1 MSILFGTK
9 YKDEKLI
16 AVAEKALNGEPTIDT
31 SRLTISSVKGAVT
44 VEGKLKTSM
53 AKRHA
58 VETVERAILR
68 EGLKFEKVVDRI
80 EVG

>member
-1 MSILFGTK
+1 VSIFFGTK

-16 AVAEKALNGEPTIDT
+16 ASAEKALSGDPTIDT
-31 SRLTISSVKGAVT
+31 SRLTISSLKGVVT

-58 VETVERAILR
+58 LETVARVYHR
-68 EGLKFEKVVDRI
+68 EALKFDKILDRI
-80 EVG
+80 EIG

>member
-1 MSILFGTK
+1 MSLLFGTK
-9 YKDEKLI
+9 YKDEKLV

-31 SRLTISSVKGAVT
+31 SKLTVSSLKGVVT
-44 VEGKLKTSM
+44 LEGKLRTSM

-58 VETVERAILR
+58 LETVERVFRR
-68 EGLKFEKVVDRI
+68 ETLKFDKIQDRI